1 MSFFFWSELHW
12 NNAFDLAAGCPS
24 EEYQTKI
31 VKDDVWGGGI
41 ELAILSAHYGIE
53 IVAVD
58 IQNCRLNKFGEDKKY
73 PTRILLIYDGIHY
86 DALYF
91 ELLGNEDHP
100 ITVFTSENLDL
111 LSMALEVAS
120 EAKLKGQ
127 FTDVKNFKLKCLVCN
142 ECFKGSQ
149 EADLHAKSTRHI
161 NFSEI

>member
-1 MSFFFWSELHW
+1 MITSL
-12 NNAFDLAAGCPS
+12 LGCPS
-24 EEYQTKI
+24 KEYQAKI
-31 VKDDVWGGGI
+31 VRDDVWGGAI

-58 IQNCRLNKFGEDKKY
+58 IQNCRLAKFGEDKKY

-91 ELLGNEDHP
+91 ELVGNEDQP

-111 LSMALEVAS
+111 LSMALEMAS
-120 EAKLKGQ
+120 EAKQKGQ
-127 FTDVKNFKLKCLVCN
+127 YTDVKNFKLKCLVCN

-149 EADLHAKSTRHI
+149 EADSHAKSSGHI

>member
-1 MSFFFWSELHW
+1 M
-12 NNAFDLAAGCPS
+12 
-24 EEYQTKI
+24 
-31 VKDDVWGGGI
+31 
-41 ELAILSAHYGIE
+41 
-53 IVAVD
+53 D

-91 ELLGNEDHP
+91 ELVGNEDQP

-127 FTDVKNFKLKCLVCN
+127 YTDVKNFKLKCLVCN

-149 EADLHAKSTRHI
+149 EADAHAKSSGHI